1 MLRKYHMLTVSF
13 FFIFVRILGSLMSPG
28 RWSPWPRNV
37 SVVLRLI
44 LLSSKIGSIVSGRAR
59 RLRSPVTSVPSSVS
73 SSETLTDIGP
83 KLAAFLAQLKVRK
96 ENPIQQAHT
105 ILWEQKKELR
115 EHDLV
120 HLRANYDSEFHQ
132 LLPTEA
138 DIARF
143 WEPFDQFKLDGE
155 LIIHGR
161 NGGLCP
167 TAQLFVDRYRKI
179 IGDAVA
185 KKKRGEEMVYFLIV

>member
-1 MLRKYHMLTVSF
+1 MLTVSFF

-28 RWSPWPRNV
+28 RWSPAPKCFGGATVDPAFKQNWIDRV
-37 SVVLRLI
+37 WAGAKAA
-44 LLSSKIGSIVSGRAR
+44 LSSDQRAVGDR
-59 RLRSPVTSVPSSVS
+59 SSVS

-83 KLAAFLAQLKVRK
+83 KLAAFLAKLKLRK

-115 EHDLV
+115 ERDLV
-120 HLRANYDSEFHQ
+120 HLRTNYDSEFHQ